1 MQNRL
6 SEVAT
11 HQLSDYLGVPVKI
24 GHLDFEWFNRLV
36 LEDLYLED
44 QQQQPLFEASH
55 VSAGIEVL
63 PLLTGQLVFTSARLF
78 GFTLNLRRETPKS
91 PLNLQFV
98 LDAFASKDTLKP
110 KPNINLR
117 FNSIHIRRGNFSYQ
131 IESEPE
137 TPGRFNAKHIDLRN
151 LSAHIAL
158 KALAKDSLNAEIKK
172 MSFEEASGFS
182 LQKVAFSIMAN
193 RDSAHIQRFELNLPH
208 STLKISRA
216 HMDLTQASS
225 PAEFLDNAP
234 ITLRIAPSQ
243 IALQDLRHIR
253 EVLNEN

>member
-1 MQNRL
+1 MPSFLLRIPQVQTRL

-11 HQLSDYLGVPVKI
+11 HQLSDYLGVPVRI
-24 GHLDFEWFNRLV
+24 GHIDFEWFNRLV

-44 QQQQPLFEASH
+44 QQQQPLFEANH

-63 PLLTGQLVFTSARLF
+63 PLLKGQLVFTSARLF

-131 IESEPE
+131 IDSEPE

-151 LSAHIAL
+151 LSANIAL
-158 KALAKDSLNAEIKK
+158 KALAKDSLNAEIK
-172 MSFEEASGFS
+172 M
-182 LQKVAFSIMAN
+182 N
-193 RDSAHIQRFELNLPH
+193 RDTMLYYHELN
-208 STLKISRA
+208 RR
-216 HMDLTQASS
+216 
-225 PAEFLDNAP
+225 LDNRDP
-234 ITLRIAPSQ
+234 EIIERVV
-243 IALQDLRHIR
+243 R
-253 EVLNEN
+253 EHFNMNTPDEEVYLFK